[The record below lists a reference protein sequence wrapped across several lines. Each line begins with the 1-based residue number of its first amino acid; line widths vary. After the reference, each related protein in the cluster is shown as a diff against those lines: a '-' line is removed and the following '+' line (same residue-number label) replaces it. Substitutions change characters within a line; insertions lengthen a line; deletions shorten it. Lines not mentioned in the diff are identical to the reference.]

1 MADGKFIMFEGI
13 DGSGTTTQSA
23 RAAEWLRRQG
33 LSVVETFEPTDGL
46 IGKVI
51 RAVVVLKDGA
61 TATAAEIRK
70 HCAKRLAGFKVPH
83 KVDFIDAL
91 PRNPSG
97 KVVKRWITD

>member
-61 TATAAEIRK
+61 LRFGDTHRSVGICDDE
-70 HCAKRLAGFKVPH
+70 
-83 KVDFIDAL
+83 
-91 PRNPSG
+91 
-97 KVVKRWITD
+97 

>member
-33 LSVVETFEPTDGL
+33 LSVVETFE
-46 IGKVI
+46 
-51 RAVVVLKDGA
+51 
-61 TATAAEIRK
+61 ATAAEIRK
-70 HCAKRLAGFKVPH
+70 HCAKRLASFKVPH
-83 KVDFIDAL
+83 TVDFIDAL